1 YIFIYPLVIRNLG
14 AVVAVMKCSPSGD
27 HRNSVVSG
35 ASVLAMSFL
44 LMTSHN
50 SMPLLRLPN
59 PAKSNSTQYYK
70 INVSLLTRYNFMLI
84 TKGWFPSRKI
94 SAITREFKRTDF
106 GSLDFCDN
114 LPRLAQHDFN
124 LRCIRPC
131 KVLTIWTEEHGLA
144 DGGPYAKFIPLD
156 PLTIVPVTCDMS
168 NIAVTAN
175 NLEAISSH
183 SMP

>member
-1 YIFIYPLVIRNLG
+1 
-14 AVVAVMKCSPSGD
+14 MKCSPSGD
-27 HRNSVVSG
+27 HRSSVVSG

-44 LMTSHN
+44 LITSHN

-59 PAKSNSTQYYK
+59 PAKSNISHHIA
-70 INVSLLTRYNFMLI
+70 INNFYNCTFQNYSIKKDRHNYLAYN
-84 TKGWFPSRKI
+84 KGYGWFPSRKI

-114 LPRLAQHDFN
+114 LPCLAQHDFN
-124 LRCIRPC
+124 FRCIRPC
-131 KVLTIWTEEHGLA
+131 KVLTIWTEEHSLT

-156 PLTIVPVTCDMS
+156 PLTAVSVTCDVS
-168 NIAVTAN
+168 NTAVTAN

>member
-1 YIFIYPLVIRNLG
+1 
-14 AVVAVMKCSPSGD
+14 MKCSPSGD
-27 HRNSVVSG
+27 HRSSVVSG

-59 PAKSNSTQYYK
+59 PAKSNSTHIENYSIEKDRHNYLACNK
-70 INVSLLTRYNFMLI
+70 GH
-84 TKGWFPSRKI
+84 GWFPSRKI

-156 PLTIVPVTCDMS
+156 PLTAMPVTCDIS
-168 NIAVTAN
+168 NTAVTAN